1 MPQLYLLF
9 ALLICW
15 SGTSGDQPQTRS
27 AGDQA
32 GQSEPST
39 PKFRVRISEILAED
53 KCVWFN
59 DAELA
64 LEFAVIMK

>member
-1 MPQLYLLF
+1 M
-9 ALLICW
+9 
-15 SGTSGDQPQTRS
+15 SGDQPQAQT
-27 AGDQA
+27 AGDQ
-32 GQSEPST
+32 GNQSKT
-39 PKFRVRISEILAED
+39 LAPKFKVRISGMLAED